1 MKARDIFGIVIRTL
15 GVFILLHGL
24 WYLVYAIAEA
34 CRILSED
41 SPGEMVSYFTAGIP
55 ATLIGMLFLRCARR
69 IVHLSYP
76 GDRDDS
82 DPTA

>member
-15 GVFILLHGL
+15 GVFILLFGL
-24 WYLVYAIAEA
+24 WYLVYAIAGA
-34 CRILSED
+34 CGAPED
-41 SPGEMVSYFTAGIP
+41 SPGEIAAYFTAGIP
-55 ATLIGMLFLRCARR
+55 GVLIGVLVLRCARR
-69 IVHLSYP
+69 IVRFSYP